1 MMHSNTSGR
10 YLLSQTIK
18 WLAYVLVIFV
28 CYLAETSGSYLKPLL
43 LIPAALCIA
52 SHTGEIQAMAVGTIC
67 GLLLDLACGKLLG
80 YNAVWL
86 VVACVTV
93 SLLHSYLLREKLLNM
108 LLLTVVCTAV
118 QGYLDFVFYYA
129 IWGHEDVSLIYTRVI
144 LPSGM
149 MTVAAAVPLYFL
161 ISWIARI
168 CGSKRKFELEK
179 TVIRDN

>member
-1 MMHSNTSGR
+1 MHNNTSGR
-10 YLLSQTIK
+10 YWLLQTVK
-18 WLAYVLVIFV
+18 WFAYALLIFV
-28 CYLAETSGSYLKPLL
+28 CYLLETSGSYLKPLF

-86 VVACVTV
+86 VVSCVAV

-108 LLLTVVCTAV
+108 LFLTLVCTAV

-129 IWGHEDVSLIYTRVI
+129 VWEHENVSLIYTKVI
-144 LPSGM
+144 LPSGL
-149 MTVAAAVPLYFL
+149 MTVIAAIPLYFL
-161 ISWIARI
+161 INWIARI